1 MVNAVVPATTSGTGT
16 SKGRAAKPTPRAI
29 YARAGAVVTV
39 VLMTVVGATS
49 PALADALPNGGAGTA
64 PPGVGA
70 NVGTVVSWVA
80 WIVFTIAILSLFFTA
95 FKMMTAHHRGEG
107 GQQTAGLLYVFGG
120 TMVAAAASGL
130 VGALA

>member
-16 SKGRAAKPTPRAI
+16 SMKRAGKPNTRAI
-29 YARAGAVVTV
+29 YARAGAALTV
-39 VLMTVVGATS
+39 VLMTVAGAAN
-49 PALADALPNGGAGTA
+49 PAFADALPDGGSGTT

-70 NVGTVVSWVA
+70 NVDTVVGWVA
-80 WIVFTIAILSLFFTA
+80 WIVFTIAILGLFFTA

-107 GQQTAGLLYVFGG
+107 GQQTAGLLYVLGG
-120 TMVAAAASGL
+120 TVVAAAASGL